1 MPLHDRYMLHVT
13 EQAEELLWNMPMLAV
28 GDAKKAFSDR
38 GAQKQLKDILRTVQ
52 ARTKYSKSLCVCNRS
67 SLEDM
72 LRMMQAQPRDGV
84 TYPNVPTQIT
94 DVW

>member
-1 MPLHDRYMLHVT
+1 MLHVT

-52 ARTKYSKSLCVCNRS
+52 ARTRYSK
-67 SLEDM
+67 
-72 LRMMQAQPRDGV
+72 
-84 TYPNVPTQIT
+84 
-94 DVW
+94 